1 VAMRRDSSS
10 SSWMPSPYRSCM
22 SSFGTEANSYLSDD
36 DLLCSADDLN
46 LPIETIPALA
56 PKKELT
62 TEEQIAFLREL
73 QEKEAATNQYQASA
87 HYARDADAKRR
98 IVRFAG
104 QDATSSSK
112 PRRSS
117 TNKRR
122 QTSVRRSTSCLN
134 GPQ

>member
-1 VAMRRDSSS
+1 
-10 SSWMPSPYRSCM
+10 M
-22 SSFGTEANSYLSDD
+22 SSFGAEPSSYLSDD
-36 DLLCSADDLN
+36 DLLCSAGDLN

-73 QEKEAATNQYQASA
+73 QEREAASSQHQAAAQS
-87 HYARDADAKRR
+87 DAKRR
-98 IVRFAG
+98 VVRFASH
-104 QDATSSSK
+104 DAASSSK
-112 PRRSS
+112 PRRPS

-122 QTSVRRSTSCLN
+122 QTTVRRGMSCLN